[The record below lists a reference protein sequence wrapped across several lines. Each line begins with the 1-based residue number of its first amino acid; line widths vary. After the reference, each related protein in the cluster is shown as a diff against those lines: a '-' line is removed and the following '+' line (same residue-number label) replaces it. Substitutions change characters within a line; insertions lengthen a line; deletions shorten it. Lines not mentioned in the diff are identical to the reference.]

1 MRERYARE
9 REAITRNLEVQKEA
23 LNTLAP
29 VIVQASGMIEAS
41 LERGGKVLVFGN
53 GGSAAS
59 AQHFAAELTGRYVK
73 EREPKAAV
81 ALTTDTS
88 VITAVGND
96 YGFDEIFARQV
107 RALAKKSDVA
117 VGFSTSG
124 NSQNV
129 IKAFEA
135 AREIGCATVAILGR
149 DGGTT
154 VEKADTAIVY
164 KAQETPR
171 IQEFHGFSSGH
182 DTLSTSKGCWF
193 SWLLPDCNIDMNS
206 SSLERGPRQWSSSP

>member
-9 REAITRNLEVQKEA
+9 REAISRNLEMQREA
-23 LNTLAP
+23 LDELAP
-29 VIVQASGMIEAS
+29 VIVQASEMIEAS
-41 LERGGKVLVFGN
+41 LEQGGKVLVFGN

-59 AQHFAAELTGRYVK
+59 AQHFAAELSGRYVK
-73 EREPKAAV
+73 ERPPKAAI

-88 VITAVGND
+88 VLTAVGND

-107 RALAKKSDVA
+107 RALAKKGDVA

-129 IKAFEA
+129 IRALEV

-149 DGGTT
+149 NGGETLS
-154 VEKADTAIVY
+154 KADAVIVY
-164 KAQETPR
+164 EADETPR
-171 IQEFHGFSSGH
+171 IQEFHDVVCH
-182 DTLSTSKGCWF
+182 LICALVD
-193 SWLLPDCNIDMNS
+193 
-206 SSLERGPRQWSSSP
+206 